1 MGEKQSDTALQN
13 VTVAMRSSFPTIR
26 HDASLKEVFLHFSNE
41 GNHPL
46 IVTGADGTYAGMI
59 TAEDLIDAIGA
70 SLGLKG
76 ERMISGFDR
85 FLKGT
90 AQTAADL
97 ASGEK
102 MVVNARATITDAL
115 RAMERT
121 HSPSLSIIDDRNV
134 PVGCIELADIIAF
147 LIRSGS
153 L

>member
-1 MGEKQSDTALQN
+1 MGEKQRDAALQN
-13 VTVAMRSSFPTIR
+13 VTVAMRNSFPSIR
-26 HDASLKEVFLHFSNE
+26 HDAPLQEVFLHFSKE
-41 GNHPL
+41 ANHPL

-59 TAEDLIDAIGA
+59 TADDLIEAIGA

-90 AQTAADL
+90 AETARDL
-97 ASGEK
+97 ASGENL
-102 MVVNARATITDAL
+102 VVNDRATITDAL
-115 RAMERT
+115 RAMERA
-121 HSPSLSIIDDRNV
+121 HSPSLSVVNDRNV
-134 PVGCIELADIIAF
+134 PIGCIELADIIAF